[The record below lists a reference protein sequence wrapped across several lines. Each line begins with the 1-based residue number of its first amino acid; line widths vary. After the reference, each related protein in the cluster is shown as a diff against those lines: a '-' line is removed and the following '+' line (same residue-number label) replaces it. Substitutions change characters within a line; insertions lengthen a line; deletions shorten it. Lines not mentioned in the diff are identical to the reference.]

1 MPGCALPQGLSY
13 SPHHMMERPMF
24 KLFANA
30 VLGLFLALG
39 PTASAQA
46 SDIAAPSGAAILTI
60 SGDIATTNVD
70 DTLVF
75 DAETLAG
82 LGTVAIETS
91 TIWTEGV
98 NTFEGV
104 PLKTLVDLVG
114 AEDGQLRASAI
125 NDYTVE
131 VPVAD
136 AVEDGPIVA
145 YMVNGER
152 MSVRDKGPLW
162 IIYPY
167 DQNAAYQTELIY
179 SRSIWQ
185 LDRIE
190 VVR

>member
-1 MPGCALPQGLSY
+1 
-13 SPHHMMERPMF
+13 MF
-24 KLFANA
+24 ELIVKTG
-30 VLGLFLALG
+30 LGLALALG
-39 PTASAQA
+39 FAMSASA
-46 SDIAAPSGAAILTI
+46 SDIAAPTGAPVLTI
-60 SGDIATTNVD
+60 SGDIDTTNVGD
-70 DTLVF
+70 ALVF
-75 DAETLAG
+75 DAESLAA
-82 LGTVAIETS
+82 LGTVAIETT
-91 TIWTEGV
+91 TIWTDGV

-104 PLKTLVDLVG
+104 PLKTLVDLIG

-131 VPVAD
+131 VPVSD
-136 AVEDGPIVA
+136 AVENGPIVA
-145 YMVNGER
+145 YALNGEP

-167 DQNAAYQTELIY
+167 DQNADYRTELVY